1 MISVSLVHLHSN
13 ELLDSNSTFS
23 QPHKSGHHHILLA
36 TSSFIYDNLCF
47 SLIFSLFFSLLII
60 PGSCIT
66 TKHGNVNTDFILF
79 IASGAFHSSKPSD
92 LLAELQVL
100 LIAPQYNIIEY
111 KAEQYNQRNAIQYNT
126 WSTYIR
132 LNIHALLPLRKM

>member
-92 LLAELQVL
+92 LLAELQV
-100 LIAPQYNIIEY
+100 QFNRTTT
-111 KAEQYNQRNAIQYNT
+111 QHNVIQNRTVQSAQCNT
-126 WSTYIR
+126 
-132 LNIHALLPLRKM
+132 IHKEAT